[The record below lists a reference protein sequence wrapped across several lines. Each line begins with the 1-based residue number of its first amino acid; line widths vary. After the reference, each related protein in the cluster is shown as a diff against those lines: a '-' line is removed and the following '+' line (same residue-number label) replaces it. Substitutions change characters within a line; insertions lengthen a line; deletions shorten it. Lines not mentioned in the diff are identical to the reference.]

1 MITSSSNEKIK
12 YIKSL
17 ARRHIRQQERAF
29 IAEGL
34 RLVEDALNAG
44 SYPTLVLYNEAL
56 LARTE
61 RGLAL
66 LERIGSPEV
75 YRRGGKSGL
84 ALTGS
89 EAGTVDKA
97 APPPARILEVSDK
110 LLAEVAETVTPQ
122 GILAV
127 LPFLDWQ
134 EYDDRN
140 PLFFVLDGL
149 QDPGNLGTI
158 MRSAE
163 AAGATALLLSR
174 TCVDVYNPKVVRA
187 AMGAHFRLPFFADLD
202 WNAIEA
208 GLADAGISQ
217 VVAAT
222 MQAEAA
228 IYDVDWRKPSAI
240 IVGNEGRGLSDEAL
254 ALATIHANIP
264 IIGSAESLNA
274 AVAASVIA
282 FEAARQ
288 RRVLSAEC

>member
-1 MITSSSNEKIK
+1 MITSSSNENIK
-12 YIKSL
+12 YVKGL

-29 IAEGL
+29 IAEGV

-44 SYPTLVLYNEAL
+44 SYPTLVLYNEPL

-66 LERIGSPEV
+66 LERIGNPEV

-84 ALTGS
+84 HLSG
-89 EAGTVDKA
+89 EQAGTVDKA
-97 APPPARILEVSDK
+97 APAPARILEVSDK
-110 LLAEVAETVTPQ
+110 LLAEVGETVTPQ
-122 GILAV
+122 GILVV
-127 LPFLDWQ
+127 LPFLTWE
-134 EYDDRN
+134 EYEDDN
-140 PLFFVLDGL
+140 PLFLALDGL
-149 QDPGNLGTI
+149 QDPGNLGTV

-174 TCVDVYNPKVVRA
+174 TCVDAYNPKVVRA
-187 AMGAHFRLPFFADLD
+187 AMGAHFRLPFFTDLD

-208 GLADAGISQ
+208 GLAAAEISQ
-217 VVAAT
+217 IVAAT
-222 MQAEAA
+222 MQAESS

-240 IVGNEGRGLSDEAL
+240 IIGNEGRGLSDEAL
-254 ALATIHANIP
+254 ALATIRANIP
-264 IIGSAESLNA
+264 IIGSSESLNA

-288 RRVLSAEC
+288 RRTASAEV